1 MPDSIDSDSDIEIVG
16 ERAGSPRMTAAEEIG
31 LESVANECLGVRL
44 RLSFT
49 IERQTYDSCL
59 VHSIVNATQRPDDLE
74 AMLLDV
80 RAAGRDE
87 GVPRQDVLAGIR
99 AAKRT
104 MGVVIRLGFDP
115 VVHRQGIAHLNTPC
129 GQGHFIALRKIG
141 AVWALDSLDGSCRRV
156 THWERLRQ
164 RSTLYNIT

>member
-1 MPDSIDSDSDIEIVG
+1 MSGSTDNDSDIEILEV
-16 ERAGSPRMTAAEEIG
+16 RPGSPRMAAAEEIG
-31 LESVANECLGVRL
+31 LESVTNECLGVRL

-49 IERQTYDSCL
+49 IEKQTYDSCL
-59 VHSIVNATQRPDDLE
+59 VHAIVNATQRPDDLE
-74 AMLLDV
+74 AMLRDV
-80 RAAGRDE
+80 EAAGRDE
-87 GVPRQDVLAGIR
+87 GVRRQDVLAGIV

-104 MGVVIRLGFDP
+104 MGVVIRTGFDP
-115 VVHRQGIAHLNTPC
+115 AVHTQGFAHLNTPC

-156 THWERLRQ
+156 THWDRLRH